1 MSNEIS
7 LKETEKKVFN
17 TAFQDGLV
25 DIGIGA
31 FLLMF
36 AIGPF
41 VTPYLGDFWATIV
54 IFLPLWVIV
63 FPALGLIRK
72 YVVTPR
78 VGVVKYGQ
86 WRVSRMRR
94 FNVVILIVLVFSL
107 ILGILSAVE
116 FDAVPG
122 WIHAA
127 RFSLVFLLTF
137 SVAAYFLDI
146 TRLYVYGAVV
156 ALAPLIGEVLYQY
169 LNVPHHGFAVTFGLP
184 AVLIIITGVVRFIRF
199 MRDHPL
205 EAGNVESMGRIE

>member
-7 LKETEKKVFN
+7 LKEIESKVFK

-25 DIGIGA
+25 DIGIGG
-31 FLLMF
+31 FMLVF

-41 VTPYLGDFWATIV
+41 VTPYLGDFWASVV
-54 IFLPLWVIV
+54 IFLPLWVIL
-63 FPALGLIRK
+63 FPALWLIRK

-78 VGVVKYGQ
+78 VGIVKYGT
-86 WRVSRMRR
+86 WRVSRLKH
-94 FNVVILIVLVFSL
+94 FNVVLLIFLVISA

-127 RFSLVFLLTF
+127 RFSLIFLLAF
-137 SVAAYFLDI
+137 SVAAYFLDF
-146 TRLYVYGAVV
+146 TRLYIYGALV
-156 ALAPLIGEVLYQY
+156 AIAPLVGELLYQY
-169 LNVPHHGFAVTFGLP
+169 LKVPHHGYAVTFGLP
-184 AVLIIITGVVRFIRF
+184 AVLIIITGVVRFHRF

-205 EAGNVESMGRIE
+205 QVENVESMGRIE

>member
-7 LKETEKKVFN
+7 LKDTERKVFN

-25 DIGIGA
+25 DIGIGG
-31 FLLMF
+31 LMLVF

-54 IFLPLWVIV
+54 TFLPLWTIL
-63 FPALGLIRK
+63 FPALWLIRK

-78 VGVVKYGQ
+78 VGIVKYGP
-86 WRVSRMRR
+86 WRVSRIKR
-94 FNVVILIVLVFSL
+94 FNVVILIFLVFSL

-127 RFSLVFLLTF
+127 RFSLVFLLAF
-137 SVAAYFLDI
+137 SVAAYFLDF
-146 TRLYVYGAVV
+146 TRLYVYGTLI

-169 LNVPHHGFAVTFGLP
+169 LKIPHHGYMVTFGLP
-184 AVLIIITGVVRFIRF
+184 AALIIITGVVRFIRF
-199 MRDHPL
+199 VRDHPL
-205 EAGNVESMGRIE
+205 QEVQTESMEMIE